1 MHILYNKL
9 KGLKL
14 VLLQLQLLNVIF
26 ADMKLYF
33 SIFIVLLFSG
43 CANMV
48 APTGGEKDT
57 TPPNCI
63 DRYQHIEINN
73 NKETKL
79 TFVFD
84 ERIQEHKFIGNFF
97 TSPTLNEVSHKIKG
111 NTLEIIIKDSISPK
125 LHYEVSLGN
134 CIKDL
139 TEGNVIT
146 TFIDEIYTFDEE
158 LNLYTLEV
166 FLENFLTHKDEKD
179 HWVLLYKS
187 DTPDSLIFKTTPN
200 YVGKSN
206 IDGYV
211 IFNNIIE
218 ESYKIVSLSGDDY
231 IYHDGEIISFT
242 DKEIV
247 AGVDTT
253 IDLYT
258 FNPLQKI
265 DSTEITKDS
274 TITEGGNLI
283 FKSDFSGN
291 IVVQLLQENKV
302 IIQEN
307 FKNMSELNFKN
318 IGTGEYT
325 IRAFQ
330 DNNENGYWD
339 IGNFAEKKQA
349 EKTYH
354 FHEKI
359 TIRSNWD
366 LELEWF
372 TVD

>member
-1 MHILYNKL
+1 
-9 KGLKL
+9 
-14 VLLQLQLLNVIF
+14 
-26 ADMKLYF
+26 MKLYF
-33 SIFIVLLFSG
+33 SLFIVLLFSG

-48 APTGGEKDT
+48 APTGGVKDI

-63 DRYQHIEINN
+63 DRYQNIVK
-73 NKETKL
+73 NKKHESNL
-79 TFVFD
+79 TYVFD
-84 ERIQEHKFIGNFF
+84 EKIQEHKFFGNFYI
-97 TSPTLNEVSHKIKG
+97 SPPLNEVSHKIKG
-111 NTLEIIIKDSISPK
+111 NILEIFIKGSIDPN
-125 LHYEVSLGN
+125 LYYEVSLGN

-146 TFIDEIYTFDEE
+146 KFIDEIYASNEE
-158 LNLYTLEV
+158 LNFYTLDV
-166 FLENFLTHKDEKD
+166 FLQNSFTDEDEKD
-179 HWVLLYKS
+179 HWVFLYKYN
-187 DTPDSLIFKTTPN
+187 TPDSLIFKTTPN
-200 YVGKSN
+200 YVGKPN
-206 IDGYV
+206 IDGCV
-211 IFNNIIE
+211 VFNNIIE
-218 ESYKIVSLSGDDY
+218 GSYKIVSLSGDDY

-247 AGVDTT
+247 AGIDTT

-265 DSTEITKDS
+265 DSTEITKDT
-274 TITEGGNLI
+274 TITEGGNLT
-283 FKSDFSGN
+283 FKTDFSGN
-291 IVVQLLQENKV
+291 IVVQLLKENKV

-307 FKNMSELNFKN
+307 FKNTTEFNLKN
-318 IGTGEYT
+318 IQTGEYT

-330 DNNENGYWD
+330 DKNGNGYWD
-339 IGNFAEKKQA
+339 IGNFAQKKQA

-372 TVD
+372 TVE